1 MIYSIKDG
9 KYSGDNTLSTAWGA
23 AFIAGAAERGYECA
37 CYPDTETPDFHVR
50 WVKTPAD
57 SKDNVDNVDK
67 DGISIALTLA
77 EMKGFKAQQVEN
89 ATAGFD
95 AERKDS
101 GMTFKSSLGF
111 VVDGDARSRDN
122 LAGLINIGVEPVAFR
137 DHDNGDHQLTLD
149 NLKTLLKE
157 AQMNGAMLYQQ
168 KWQMQAKIESAKSL
182 KALKAIE
189 IVFKMADFTEVKNG
203 D

>member
-1 MIYSIKDG
+1 MVYLIKDG
-9 KYSGDNTLSTAWGA
+9 KYSGDNTLSTAWDA
-23 AFIAGAAERGYECA
+23 AFVAGAAEHGYECA
-37 CYPDTETPDFHVR
+37 CYPDTETPDFHAR
-50 WVKTPAD
+50 WVHTPAD
-57 SKDNVDNVDK
+57 SKDNMSE
-67 DGISIALTLA
+67 DGISISLTLA

-122 LAGLINIGVEPVAFR
+122 LSGLINIGQEPVSFR
-137 DHDNGDHQLTLD
+137 DHDNGDHSLTLD

-168 KWQMQAKIESAKSL
+168 KWQIQSAIEKCGTL
-182 KALKAIE
+182 EELRAIE
-189 IVFKMADFTEVKNG
+189 IVFRMADFAH

>member
-23 AFIAGAAERGYECA
+23 AYIADAASRGYECA

-50 WVKTPAD
+50 WVRTPAD
-57 SKDNVDNVDK
+57 SKDNVSE
-67 DGISIALTLA
+67 DGISIVLTLA

-111 VVDGDARSRDN
+111 TVDGDARSRDN
-122 LAGLINIGVEPVAFR
+122 LSGLINIGQEPVSFR
-137 DHDNGDHQLTLD
+137 DHDNGDHSLTLND
-149 NLKTLLKE
+149 LRTLLKE

-168 KWQMQAKIESAKSL
+168 KWAMQKAIADAKSL
-182 KALKAIE
+182 KALKAVE
-189 IVFKMADFTEVKNG
+189 IKFTMADFSKKEEN
-203 D
+203 

>member
-37 CYPDTETPDFHVR
+37 CYPDTETPDFHAR
-50 WVKTPAD
+50 WVHTPAD
-57 SKDNVDNVDK
+57 SKDNVSE
-67 DGISIALTLA
+67 DGISIVLTLA
-77 EMKGFKAQQVEN
+77 EYKGFKKQQVEN

-101 GMTFKSSLGF
+101 VMTFKSSLGF
-111 VVDGDARSRDN
+111 TVDGDARSRDN
-122 LAGLINIGVEPVAFR
+122 LSGLINIGQEPVSFR
-137 DHDNGDHQLTLD
+137 DHDNGDHSLTLD

-168 KWQMQAKIESAKSL
+168 KWAMQKAIGACKSV
-182 KALKAIE
+182 KALKAVE
-189 IVFKMADFTEVKNG
+189 IKFTMADFSKKKEEN
-203 D
+203 

>member
-37 CYPDTETPDFHVR
+37 CWPDTETPDFHVR
-50 WVKTPAD
+50 WVHTPAD
-57 SKDNVDNVDK
+57 SKDNVSE
-67 DGISIALTLA
+67 DGISIVLTLA
-77 EMKGFKAQQVEN
+77 EYKGFKAQQVEN

-111 VVDGDARSRDN
+111 TVDGDARSRDN
-122 LAGLINIGVEPVAFR
+122 LSGLINIGVEPVAFR
-137 DHDNGDHQLTLD
+137 DHDNGDHSLTLD

-168 KWQMQAKIESAKSL
+168 KWAMQKAIEACRSI
-182 KALKAIE
+182 KALKAVE
-189 IVFKMADFTEVKNG
+189 IKFTMADFSKKEEN
-203 D
+203 

>member
-50 WVKTPAD
+50 WVHTPAD
-57 SKDNVDNVDK
+57 SKDNVSE

-77 EMKGFKAQQVEN
+77 EMNGFKAQQVEN

-122 LAGLINIGVEPVAFR
+122 LSGLINIGVEPVSFR
-137 DHDNGDHQLTLD
+137 DHDNGDHSLTLD

-168 KWQMQAKIESAKSL
+168 KWAMQKAIEACRSI
-182 KALKAIE
+182 KALKAVE
-189 IVFKMADFTEVKNG
+189 IKFTMADFSKKEEN
-203 D
+203 

>member
-23 AFIAGAAERGYECA
+23 AYIANAASRCYECA
-37 CYPDTETPDFHVR
+37 CYPDTETPDFHAR
-50 WVKTPAD
+50 WVHTPAD
-57 SKDNVDNVDK
+57 SKDNVSE
-67 DGISIALTLA
+67 DGISISLTLA
-77 EMKGFKAQQVEN
+77 EYKGFKAQQVEN

-122 LAGLINIGVEPVAFR
+122 LSGLINIGQEPVSFR
-137 DHDNGDHQLTLD
+137 DHDNGDHSLTLND
-149 NLKTLLKE
+149 LRTLLKE

-168 KWQMQAKIESAKSL
+168 KWAMQKAIADAKSL
-182 KALKAIE
+182 KALKAVE
-189 IVFKMADFTEVKNG
+189 IKFTMADFSKKEEN
-203 D
+203 

>member
-1 MIYSIKDG
+1 MIYLIKDG

-23 AFIAGAAERGYECA
+23 AFIADAASRGYECA
-37 CYPDTETPDFHVR
+37 CYPDTETPDFHAR

-57 SKDNVDNVDK
+57 SKDNVSE
-67 DGISIALTLA
+67 DGISISLTLA
-77 EMKGFKAQQVEN
+77 EMKGFKLMQVEN

-111 VVDGDARSRDN
+111 TVDGDARSRDN
-122 LAGLINIGVEPVAFR
+122 LSGLINIGVEPVAFR
-137 DHDNGDHQLTLD
+137 DHDNGDHQLMLED
-149 NLKTLLKE
+149 LRMLLKE

-168 KWQMQAKIESAKSL
+168 KWKLQAKIESTKSL

-189 IVFKMADFTEVKNG
+189 IKFTMADFSRKEEN
-203 D
+203 

>member
-23 AFIAGAAERGYECA
+23 AFIAGAAARGYECA
-37 CYPDTETPDFHVR
+37 CWEDSETPDFHRR
-50 WVKTPAD
+50 WVHTPAD
-57 SKDNVDNVDK
+57 SKDNVSE

-101 GMTFKSSLGF
+101 GMTFRSSLGF

-122 LAGLINIGVEPVAFR
+122 LSGLINIGQEPVAFR
-137 DHDNGDHQLTLD
+137 DHDNGDHSLTLD

-182 KALKAIE
+182 KALKAVE
-189 IVFKMADFTEVKNG
+189 IKFTMADFSKKEEN
-203 D
+203 

>member
-37 CYPDTETPDFHVR
+37 CYPDTETPDFHRR

-57 SKDNVDNVDK
+57 SKDNVSE
-67 DGISIALTLA
+67 DGIAIALTLT
-77 EMKGFKAQQVEN
+77 EYKDFKRQQVEN

-111 VVDGDARSRDN
+111 TVDGDARSRDN
-122 LAGLINIGVEPVAFR
+122 LSGLINIGVEPVAFR
-137 DHDNGDHQLTLD
+137 DHDNGGHSLTLD

-168 KWQMQAKIESAKSL
+168 KWKLQKAIDGAKSV

>member
-1 MIYSIKDG
+1 MIYLIKDG
-9 KYSGDNTLSTAWGA
+9 KYSGDYALSPVWGA
-23 AFIAGAAERGYECA
+23 SYYIAVAAERGYEGA
-37 CYPDTETPDFHVR
+37 CYPDTETPDFHRR
-50 WVKTPAD
+50 WVHTPAD
-57 SKDNVDNVDK
+57 SKDNVSE
-67 DGISIALTLA
+67 DGISISLTLA
-77 EMKGFKAQQVEN
+77 EMKGFKLMQVEN
-89 ATAGFD
+89 ATTGFD

-111 VVDGDARSRDN
+111 TVDGDARSRDN
-122 LAGLINIGVEPVAFR
+122 LSGLINIGVEPVAFR
-137 DHDNGDHQLTLD
+137 DHDNGDHQLSLND
-149 NLKTLLKE
+149 LRTLLRE

-168 KWQMQAKIESAKSL
+168 KWKLQAKIESTKSL

>member
-23 AFIAGAAERGYECA
+23 AFIAGAASRGHECA

-57 SKDNVDNVDK
+57 SKDNVSE
-67 DGISIALTLA
+67 DGISIVLTLA

-111 VVDGDARSRDN
+111 TVDGDARSRDN
-122 LAGLINIGVEPVAFR
+122 LSGLINIGQEPVSFR
-137 DHDNGDHQLTLD
+137 DHDNGDHSLTLND
-149 NLKTLLKE
+149 LRTLLKE

-168 KWQMQAKIESAKSL
+168 KWKLQKAIEACRNI
-182 KALKAIE
+182 KALKAVE
-189 IVFKMADFTEVKNG
+189 IKFTMADFGKEEN
-203 D
+203 

>member
-23 AFIAGAAERGYECA
+23 AFIARAAERGYECA
-37 CYPDTETPDFHVR
+37 CWPDTETPDFHAR

-57 SKDNVDNVDK
+57 SKDNVSE
-67 DGISIALTLA
+67 DGIAIALTLA

-111 VVDGDARSRDN
+111 TVDGDARSRDN
-122 LAGLINIGVEPVAFR
+122 LSGLINIGVEPVAFR
-137 DHDNGDHQLTLD
+137 DHDNGDHSLTLND
-149 NLKTLLKE
+149 LKTLLKE

-168 KWQMQAKIESAKSL
+168 KWAMQKAIGACKSV
-182 KALKAIE
+182 KALKAVE
-189 IVFKMADFTEVKNG
+189 IKFTMADFSKKEEN
-203 D
+203 

>member
-1 MIYSIKDG
+1 MISSIKDG

-23 AFIAGAAERGYECA
+23 AYIAGAAARGYECA

-50 WVKTPAD
+50 WVHTPAD
-57 SKDNVDNVDK
+57 SKDNVSE

-101 GMTFKSSLGF
+101 SMTFKSSLGF
-111 VVDGDARSRDN
+111 TVDGDARSRDN
-122 LAGLINIGVEPVAFR
+122 LSGLINIGAEPVAFR
-137 DHDNGDHQLTLD
+137 DHDNGDHSLTID
-149 NLKTLLKE
+149 DLKTLLKE

-168 KWQMQAKIESAKSL
+168 KWALQKAIGEAKSL
-182 KALKAIE
+182 KALKAVE
-189 IVFKMADFTEVKNG
+189 IKFTMADFSKKEEN
-203 D
+203 

>member
-23 AFIAGAAERGYECA
+23 AFIAGAAERGYERA
-37 CYPDTETPDFHVR
+37 CWPDTETPDFHAR
-50 WVKTPAD
+50 WVHTPAD
-57 SKDNVDNVDK
+57 SKDNVSE
-67 DGISIALTLA
+67 DGISISLTLA

-122 LAGLINIGVEPVAFR
+122 LSGLINIGQEPVSFR
-137 DHDNGDHQLTLD
+137 DHDNGDHSLTLD

-168 KWQMQAKIESAKSL
+168 KWKLQKAIEACRSI
-182 KALKAIE
+182 KALKAVE
-189 IVFKMADFTEVKNG
+189 IKFTMADFSKKEEN
-203 D
+203 

>member
-23 AFIAGAAERGYECA
+23 AFIAGAASRGYECA
-37 CYPDTETPDFHVR
+37 CYPDTETPDFHAR
-50 WVKTPAD
+50 WVRTPAD
-57 SKDNVDNVDK
+57 SKDNVSE
-67 DGISIALTLA
+67 DGISISLTLA
-77 EMKGFKAQQVEN
+77 EYKGFKAQQVEN

-111 VVDGDARSRDN
+111 TVDGDARSRDN
-122 LAGLINIGVEPVAFR
+122 LSGLINIGQEPVSFR
-137 DHDNGDHQLTLD
+137 DHDNGDHSLTLND
-149 NLKTLLKE
+149 LRTLLKE

-168 KWQMQAKIESAKSL
+168 KWAMQKAIGACKSV
-182 KALKAIE
+182 KALKAVE
-189 IVFKMADFTEVKNG
+189 IKFTMADFSKKEEN
-203 D
+203 

>member
-37 CYPDTETPDFHVR
+37 CYPDTETPDFHAR
-50 WVKTPAD
+50 WVHTPAD
-57 SKDNVDNVDK
+57 SKDNVSK
-67 DGISIALTLA
+67 DGISISLTLT
-77 EMKGFKAQQVEN
+77 EYKDFRRQQVEN

-122 LAGLINIGVEPVAFR
+122 LSGLINIGQEPVAFR
-137 DHDNGDHQLTLD
+137 DHDNGDHSLTLD

-168 KWQMQAKIESAKSL
+168 KWAMQKAIADAKSL
-182 KALKAIE
+182 KALKAID
-189 IVFKMADFTEVKNG
+189 IKFTMADFSKKEEN
-203 D
+203 

>member
-9 KYSGDNTLSTAWGA
+9 KYSGDNTLSAAWGA
-23 AFIAGAAERGYECA
+23 AYIANAASRGYECA
-37 CYPDTETPDFHVR
+37 CYPDTETPDFHAR
-50 WVKTPAD
+50 WVRTPAD
-57 SKDNVDNVDK
+57 SKDNVSE
-67 DGISIALTLA
+67 DGISISLTLA
-77 EMKGFKAQQVEN
+77 EYKGFKAQQVEN

-111 VVDGDARSRDN
+111 IVDGDARSRDN
-122 LAGLINIGVEPVAFR
+122 LSGLINIGQEPVSFR
-137 DHDNGDHQLTLD
+137 DHDNGDHSLTLD

-168 KWQMQAKIESAKSL
+168 KWAMQKAIGACKSV
-182 KALKAIE
+182 KALKAVE
-189 IVFKMADFTEVKNG
+189 IKFTMEDFCKKEEN
-203 D
+203 

>member
-37 CYPDTETPDFHVR
+37 CWPDTETPDFHAR
-50 WVKTPAD
+50 WVRTPAD
-57 SKDNVDNVDK
+57 SKDNVSE
-67 DGISIALTLA
+67 DGISISLTLA
-77 EMKGFKAQQVEN
+77 EYKGFKAQQVEN

-122 LAGLINIGVEPVAFR
+122 LSGLINIGVEPVSFR
-137 DHDNGDHQLTLD
+137 DHDNGDHSLTLD
-149 NLKTLLKE
+149 NLRTLLKE

-168 KWQMQAKIESAKSL
+168 KWAMQKAIEACRSI

-189 IVFKMADFTEVKNG
+189 IKFTMADFSKKEEN
-203 D
+203 

>member
-1 MIYSIKDG
+1 MIYLIKDG
-9 KYSGDNTLSTAWGA
+9 KYSGDNMLSPVWGA
-23 AFIAGAAERGYECA
+23 AYYIAVAAERGYEGA
-37 CYPDTETPDFHVR
+37 CYPDTETPDFHAR

-57 SKDNVDNVDK
+57 SRDNVSE
-67 DGISIALTLA
+67 DGISISLTLA
-77 EMKGFKAQQVEN
+77 EMKGFKLMQVDN
-89 ATAGFD
+89 ATTGFD

-111 VVDGDARSRDN
+111 TVDGDARSRDN
-122 LAGLINIGVEPVAFR
+122 LSGLINIGVEPVAFR

-149 NLKTLLKE
+149 NLRLLLKE

-168 KWQMQAKIESAKSL
+168 KWKLQAKIESAKSL
-182 KALKAIE
+182 KSLKAIE

>member
-23 AFIAGAAERGYECA
+23 AFIAGAAARGYECA
-37 CYPDTETPDFHVR
+37 CYPDTETPDFHAR

-57 SKDNVDNVDK
+57 SKDNVSE

-77 EMKGFKAQQVEN
+77 ELKGFKKQQVEN

-101 GMTFKSSLGF
+101 GMIFKSSLGF
-111 VVDGDARSRDN
+111 TVDGDARSRDN
-122 LAGLINIGVEPVAFR
+122 LSGLINIGQEPVSFR

-149 NLKTLLKE
+149 NLRTLLRE

-168 KWQMQAKIESAKSL
+168 KWKLQAKIESAKSL

>member
-23 AFIAGAAERGYECA
+23 AFIVGAAERGYECA
-37 CYPDTETPDFHVR
+37 CYSDTETPDFHAR
-50 WVKTPAD
+50 WVHTPAD
-57 SKDNVDNVDK
+57 SKDNVSE
-67 DGISIALTLA
+67 DGISISLTLA
-77 EMKGFKAQQVEN
+77 ELKGFKAQQVEN

-122 LAGLINIGVEPVAFR
+122 LSGLINIGQEPVAFR
-137 DHDNGDHQLTLD
+137 DHDNGDHSLTLD

-168 KWQMQAKIESAKSL
+168 KWAMQKAIADAKSL
-182 KALKAIE
+182 KALKAVE
-189 IVFKMADFTEVKNG
+189 IKFTMADFSKKEEN
-203 D
+203 

>member
-1 MIYSIKDG
+1 MIYNIKDG

-23 AFIAGAAERGYECA
+23 AYIAGAAERGYECA
-37 CYPDTETPDFHVR
+37 CYPDTETPDFHRR
-50 WVKTPAD
+50 WVHTPAD
-57 SKDNVDNVDK
+57 SKDNVSE

-111 VVDGDARSRDN
+111 TVDGDARSRDN
-122 LAGLINIGVEPVAFR
+122 LSGLINIGVEPVAFR
-137 DHDNGDHQLTLD
+137 DHDNGDHSLTLD

-168 KWQMQAKIESAKSL
+168 KWAMQKAIGACESV
-182 KALKAIE
+182 KALKAVE
-189 IVFKMADFTEVKNG
+189 IKFTMADFSKKEEN
-203 D
+203 

>member
-37 CYPDTETPDFHVR
+37 CYPDTETPDFHAR
-50 WVKTPAD
+50 WVHTPAD
-57 SKDNVDNVDK
+57 SKDNVSE
-67 DGISIALTLA
+67 DGISISLTLA
-77 EMKGFKAQQVEN
+77 EYKGFKAQQVEN

-101 GMTFKSSLGF
+101 DMTFKSSLGF

-122 LAGLINIGVEPVAFR
+122 LSGLINIGQEPVSFR
-137 DHDNGDHQLTLD
+137 DHDNGDHSLTIDDLR
-149 NLKTLLKE
+149 TLLKE

-168 KWQMQAKIESAKSL
+168 KWAMQKAIGACKSV
-182 KALKAIE
+182 KALKAVE
-189 IVFKMADFTEVKNG
+189 IKFTMADFSKKEEN
-203 D
+203 